1 MSIME
6 KISSLQ
12 NPRFK
17 LALRLHT
24 SRGRQ
29 KQNRIIVFGSREV
42 SRALDA
48 GVRFSEIMIGGDH
61 ADQPQVV
68 NFVQAMTSSIE
79 SGEVQCFELDS
90 ELFAKLAYGDRV
102 DGLIGIADRPNTS
115 LERFEK
121 DKMQLVIVI
130 ESLEKPGNVGAIARS
145 ADGCGADAILLAD
158 PQTDAFHPNAI
169 RASMASV
176 FSVPIAVGS
185 SSEIQTW
192 LRDNKFDVYVAT
204 PEAKHSLY
212 ETDLSGRCAF
222 VFGNE
227 ANGLSRQWRDRGDW
241 KFVKLPMLGIADSL
255 NVSRLR

>member
-1 MSIME
+1 
-6 KISSLQ
+6 
-12 NPRFK
+12 
-17 LALRLHT
+17 
-24 SRGRQ
+24 
-29 KQNRIIVFGSREV
+29 
-42 SRALDA
+42 
-48 GVRFSEIMIGGDH
+48 
-61 ADQPQVV
+61 
-68 NFVQAMTSSIE
+68 MTSSIE
-79 SGEVQCFELDS
+79 SREVQCFELDS

-185 SSEIQTW
+185 SSEIQTQ
-192 LRDNKFDVYVAT
+192 
-204 PEAKHSLY
+204 SL
-212 ETDLSGRCAF
+212 
-222 VFGNE
+222 
-227 ANGLSRQWRDRGDW
+227 
-241 KFVKLPMLGIADSL
+241 
-255 NVSRLR
+255 